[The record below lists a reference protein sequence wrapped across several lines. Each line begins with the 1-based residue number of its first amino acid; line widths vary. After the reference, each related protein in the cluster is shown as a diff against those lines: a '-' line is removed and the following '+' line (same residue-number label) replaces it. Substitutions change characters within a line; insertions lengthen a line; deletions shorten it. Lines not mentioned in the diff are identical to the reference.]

1 MKYCRYF
8 SLVISFSGIEHE
20 DEKYKELCI
29 NLSQIVN
36 SEPVTAKPIPA
47 LPHTIRH
54 PKYSRQVFGV
64 ATAAYR
70 ND

>member
-8 SLVISFSGIEHE
+8 SLVISFSVIEQY
-20 DEKYKELCI
+20 DEKL
-29 NLSQIVN
+29 N